1 MLVLFITFSVC
12 TLNSVVSGDIY
23 ISFSFLSVLPQ
34 YYFTINFFP
43 FTMYIPFGR
52 LLVSAAFIFCPLRL

>member
-12 TLNSVVSGDIY
+12 ILNSVVSGDIY
-23 ISFSFLSVLPQ
+23 SFLILSVLPQ
-34 YYFTINFFP
+34 LYFTINFFP

-52 LLVSAAFIFCPLRL
+52 LLVSVAFIFCPLRL

>member
-12 TLNSVVSGDIY
+12 TLISVVYGDIY
-23 ISFSFLSVLPQ
+23 SFLILSVLPQ
-34 YYFTINFFP
+34 FYFTINFFP

-52 LLVSAAFIFCPLRL
+52 LRVSVAFIFCPLRL